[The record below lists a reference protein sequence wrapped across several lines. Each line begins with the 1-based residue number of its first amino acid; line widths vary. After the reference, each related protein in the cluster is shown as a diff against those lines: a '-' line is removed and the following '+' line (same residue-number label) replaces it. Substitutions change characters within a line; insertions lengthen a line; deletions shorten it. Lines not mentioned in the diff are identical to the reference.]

1 MTATPESLLD
11 EVMAAVALLGRDAVV
26 EGYYQDAFAESVR
39 QAVEAYGRACRIEE
53 LRDTAE
59 CTCVWR
65 DMEKTI
71 LHRQCDRCDRIAE
84 LEAE

>member
-11 EVMAAVALLGRDAVV
+11 EVMAAVTKHTDCDLCDIEREA
-26 EGYYQDAFAESVR
+26 VR
-39 QAVEAYGRACRIEE
+39 QAAEAYGRACRVEE

-84 LEAE
+84 LEAEG